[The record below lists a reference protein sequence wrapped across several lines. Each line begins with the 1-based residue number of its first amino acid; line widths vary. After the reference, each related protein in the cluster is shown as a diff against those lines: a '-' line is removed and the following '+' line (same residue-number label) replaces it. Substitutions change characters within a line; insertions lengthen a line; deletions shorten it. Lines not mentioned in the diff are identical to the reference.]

1 VPTALLLANLTGMA
15 SGVTDRPVGRLRG
28 GPRLR
33 SREPGHRQASWGEL
47 FYDLVYVV
55 IVGQIAHT
63 LVEEQTV
70 DAVGRA
76 LVLFVIVWWAW
87 ANEVLYST
95 RFDQDTDRARR
106 LLGTAQLIAL
116 VLLAAAIAR
125 NHSNDF
131 RVIAAAYA
139 IVRTLQVV
147 ELWRAGRW
155 VPDARALTEHYTR
168 WHGVAVLLWWVGMP
182 LPTPW
187 CFLLWGAGFAV
198 GVAAVVTGTR
208 YDHEFPPH
216 VAHLPER
223 FGLFVILVLG
233 ESFFGLVTGS
243 AALPL
248 TVESTMVVSLAV
260 VMAVAMWW
268 IYFDRLD
275 EEAVRALVEP
285 GMARTRPFIVWF
297 FAHLPLAAGLLAA
310 GAGTELV
317 IHHAESHGE
326 GLSPSAIL
334 VGGVAL
340 FVLAEAVVCITAV
353 GAGPP
358 ELRVTRGVSIRLVAF
373 WLLLPVGAAAVH
385 WSSALL
391 TLALVDVVLV
401 AVVLLDYVFQRRA
414 GLIA

>member
-1 VPTALLLANLTGMA
+1 MS
-15 SGVTDRPVGRLRG
+15 SGVIHRPRGRTGG

-33 SREPGHRQASWGEL
+33 SRETGHRQASWGEL

-55 IVGQIAHT
+55 TVGQIAHI

-70 DAVGRA
+70 EAMLQA

-116 VLLAAAIAR
+116 VLLATAIAR
-125 NHSNDF
+125 DDSNDV

-155 VPDARALTEHYTR
+155 VPEAGPLVRHYTR
-168 WHGVAVLLWWVGMP
+168 WHGAAVLLWWLGMP
-182 LPTPW
+182 LPEPW
-187 CFLLWGAGFAV
+187 CFVLWTAGFVV
-198 GVAAVVTGTR
+198 GVAAVVTGSR
-208 YDHEFPPH
+208 FDREFPPH

-223 FGLFVILVLG
+223 FGLFVILILG
-233 ESFFGLVTGS
+233 ASFFGLVTGS

-248 TVESTMVVSLAV
+248 TVESTAVVVLAV

-275 EEAVRALVEP
+275 EEAVRALADP
-285 GMARTRPFIVWF
+285 ATARSRPFVIWF

-310 GAGTELV
+310 GAGIEIVLHQAEAHT
-317 IHHAESHGE
+317 HHVA
-326 GLSPSAIL
+326 PAAVL
-334 VGGVAL
+334 VGGVTL
-340 FVLAEAVVCITAV
+340 FVLAEAVVCTTAV

-358 ELRVTRGVSIRLVAF
+358 ELRVTRGVAIRIVA
-373 WLLLPVGAAAVH
+373 GAALLVVAVVTML
-385 WSSALL
+385 WTEPLL
-391 TLALVDVVLV
+391 TFLLVDVVLGT
-401 AVVLLDYVFQRRA
+401 VVLLDYLFQRRA
-414 GLIA
+414 GLIT

>member
-1 VPTALLLANLTGMA
+1 
-15 SGVTDRPVGRLRG
+15 VTEARPVGHLPSRRTSG

-55 IVGQIAHT
+55 IVGEIAHV
-63 LVEEQTV
+63 LVEDQSV
-70 DAVGRA
+70 SALLRA
-76 LVLFVIVWWAW
+76 LVLFVVVWWAW

-95 RFDQDTDRARR
+95 RFDQDADRARR
-106 LLGTAQLIAL
+106 LLGTAQLVAL
-116 VLLAAAIAR
+116 VLLAAAVAR
-125 NHSNDF
+125 GGSDDY

-139 IVRTLQVV
+139 MVRTLQVV

-155 VPDARALTEHYTR
+155 VPDARPLTRHYTR
-168 WHGVAVLLWWVGMP
+168 WHGVAVLLWWMGMP
-182 LPTPW
+182 IPAPW
-187 CFLLWGAGFAV
+187 CYLYWGAGFAV
-198 GVAAVVTGTR
+198 GVAAVATGTR
-208 YDHEFPPH
+208 FDHEFPPH

-248 TVESTMVVSLAV
+248 TLESTSVVVLAV

-275 EEAVRALVEP
+275 EEAVRALADP
-285 GMARTRPFIVWF
+285 RTARSTPFVTWF
-297 FAHLPLAAGLLAA
+297 FAHLPLTAGLMAA

-317 IHHAESHGE
+317 IHDADTHAA
-326 GLSPSAIL
+326 GLPPRGIL

-340 FVLAEAVVCITAV
+340 FVLAEAIVCITAV

-358 ELRVTRGVSIRLVAF
+358 ELRVTRGVAIRFAAF
-373 WLLLPVGAAAVH
+373 GLLLVCGLGTAV
-385 WSSALL
+385 SPPALL
-391 TLALVDVVLV
+391 TFALVDIVLTG
-401 AVVLLDYVFQRRA
+401 VVLLDYVFQRRA